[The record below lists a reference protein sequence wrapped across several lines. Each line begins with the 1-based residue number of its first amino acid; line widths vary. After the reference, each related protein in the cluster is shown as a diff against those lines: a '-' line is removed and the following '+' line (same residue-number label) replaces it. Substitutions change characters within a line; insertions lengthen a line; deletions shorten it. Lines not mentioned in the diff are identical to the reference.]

1 MEAKLEFSSY
11 KKIGSIVEF
20 ITDQHL
26 ELFDTKREKATNTLL
41 ILVPTFTLLLP
52 MIWASFNGYP
62 LSTNVLML
70 SVSCIIGMIL
80 QFIFVSSLESRTN
93 INELKMIFSPEG
105 FTIDS
110 IKRGKTTIEPC
121 NIQSIYIH
129 SEEHS
134 SSTDYDVYCKFKKAI
149 TLPIN
154 KKKLN
159 EIELFGTFQ
168 DESTLAKAKKM
179 IAEIKQ
185 ALNLRENL
193 YGDNKYLATE
203 DTEFEEHENKITI
216 ATTATKGFF
225 NNNNMLDIL
234 DIAFIVVLAIGF
246 ILGPILFGIFFNDM
260 NSCLIFLAFFVFII
274 IAYAIYQVNKT
285 PNKIIYTITPQEI
298 KIETDKNQR
307 LSIPSDYIQKISLDR
322 VKEYVKTG
330 KNSGFY
336 ADFDNIFILLNRQI
350 SLYPLKLLKR
360 DKISMFGNIKLVKN
374 EYSQVMTN
382 AIAKMI
388 QKF

>member
-1 MEAKLEFSSY
+1 MEAELEFSSY
-11 KKIGSIVEF
+11 KKTDSIVEF

-26 ELFDTKREKATNTLL
+26 ELFETKNEKATHVLL

-52 MIWASFNGYP
+52 MLWASFNGYP
-62 LSTNVLML
+62 LSTNALMI

-80 QFIFVSSLESRTN
+80 QFIFASSLESHTN
-93 INELKMIFSPEG
+93 INKLKMIFSPEG

-110 IKRGKTTIEPC
+110 IKRGKTTIEPY

-134 SSTDYDVYCKFKKAI
+134 SYTNYDVYCKFKKAI

-154 KKKLN
+154 KKKLD

-193 YGDNKYLATE
+193 YGDNKYFATE
-203 DTEFEEHENKITI
+203 DTEFEEYENKITI
-216 ATTATKGFF
+216 ATTATEGFF
-225 NNNNMLDIL
+225 NNKNMLDIL
-234 DIAFIVVLAIGF
+234 DITFIVILVIGLV
-246 ILGPILFGIFFNDM
+246 LGPSMVVLFSIKM
-260 NSCLIFLAFFVFII
+260 NSFII
-274 IAYAIYQVNKT
+274 GVIFIVSTIAVYALYKSNTT
-285 PNKIIYTITPQEI
+285 PNKIIYTITPREI
-298 KIETDKNQR
+298 KIETDKNQK
-307 LSIPSDYIQKISLDR
+307 LSIDIDNIQEISLDR
-322 VKEYVKTG
+322 VKTYVSRG
-330 KNSGFY
+330 KNEGFY
-336 ADFDNIFILLNRQI
+336 TYYDNIFIFLRRQI
-350 SLYPLKLLKR
+350 SLYPLRLLKR
-360 DKISMFGNIKLVKN
+360 DKINMFGNIKLVKN
-374 EYSQVMTN
+374 EYSQVMIN
-382 AIAKMI
+382 AIGKMI